1 MGIVWQLPPRDDPPR
16 DEDRFVHRN
25 GGVCLN
31 PHDLSISTK
40 HNASWLNPIDF
51 YEEFPFSAI
60 PSRKYKSMY
69 IYILYI
75 YTRTTTSKE
84 IEKPGWFFGLLKN
97 LYVQISLDSARANG
111 RLRSLGL
118 LLFENRLLIK
128 KDLGPILATA
138 ACSTTVTI
146 GGNRAAR
153 IFGAKK
159 PMWETDKNLTDPSK
173 WVFSAILVGILG
185 LKAFLRSHVDD
196 HVAWYS
202 SGVCLCVCFRG
213 YI

>member
-1 MGIVWQLPPRDDPPR
+1 MATV
-16 DEDRFVHRN
+16 
-25 GGVCLN
+25 
-31 PHDLSISTK
+31 
-40 HNASWLNPIDF
+40 NPIDF

-60 PSRKYKSMY
+60 PSRKYKSISIIY
-69 IYILYI
+69 IYII
-75 YTRTTTSKE
+75 
-84 IEKPGWFFGLLKN
+84 
-97 LYVQISLDSARANG
+97 YVQPPPKKLTTLVDFLDCSSAECPNLLGFRQGG

-159 PMWETDKNLTDPSK
+159 PMWETDENLTDPSK
-173 WVFSAILVGILG
+173 WVGGPNNWLFSAILVGILG
-185 LKAFLRSHVDD
+185 LKAFLRSHIDD
-196 HVAWYS
+196 HAA
-202 SGVCLCVCFRG
+202 
-213 YI
+213 

>member
-1 MGIVWQLPPRDDPPR
+1 
-16 DEDRFVHRN
+16 
-25 GGVCLN
+25 
-31 PHDLSISTK
+31 
-40 HNASWLNPIDF
+40 
-51 YEEFPFSAI
+51 
-60 PSRKYKSMY
+60 
-69 IYILYI
+69 
-75 YTRTTTSKE
+75 
-84 IEKPGWFFGLLKN
+84 
-97 LYVQISLDSARANG
+97 
-111 RLRSLGL
+111 LGL

-196 HVAWYS
+196 HVA
-202 SGVCLCVCFRG
+202 
-213 YI
+213 